1 MLLTKKTDFSDGVSM
16 TNFIKRTW
24 SRVKDHL
31 LFLFSILR
39 PCHSLLLC
47 FQASVAEE
55 KVYIL
60 GYVETISDSF
70 WRRHEKLSG
79 NSMNSNGPR
88 QEQSV
93 HTHPTLAAFT
103 LETDYPLDNSRHWQ
117 IIRLNLKM
125 KRSYFLMDNPPCL
138 IHRFFRQFWRL
149 ILANW
154 IYLSLSLWKM

>member
-1 MLLTKKTDFSDGVSM
+1 MKFYFMLLTKKTDFSDGVSM

-60 GYVETISDSF
+60 GHIETISDGF
-70 WRRHEKLSG
+70 WCRHEKLSSKVRTVVNLRNRTG
-79 NSMNSNGPR
+79 EERRWKGLCDN
-88 QEQSV
+88 
-93 HTHPTLAAFT
+93 
-103 LETDYPLDNSRHWQ
+103 LDN
-117 IIRLNLKM
+117 NFVFK
-125 KRSYFLMDNPPCL
+125 
-138 IHRFFRQFWRL
+138 
-149 ILANW
+149 
-154 IYLSLSLWKM
+154 